1 MGAVLSRAAFAQTSI
16 DSLWSAMV
24 RLVGGI
30 LILLL
35 WVPRKREPVRASFSE
50 LRSGQILGIVILCAF
65 LSTYLGFWLQQISL
79 KFSAAG
85 IAKSLGA
92 TSPLFVL
99 PLTFFLGDKISLRAI
114 LGVLVA
120 IAGVGLLF
128 IYR

>member
-1 MGAVLSRAAFAQTSI
+1 MKAGKKIGCRVDDWESMQ
-16 DSLWSAMV
+16 
-24 RLVGGI
+24 G
-30 LILLL
+30 
-35 WVPRKREPVRASFSE
+35 
-50 LRSGQILGIVILCAF
+50 CAF

-79 KFSAAG
+79 KFTAAG

-99 PLTFFLGDKISLRAI
+99 PLAFFIGEKISLRAI

-120 IAGVGLLF
+120 SAGVELLF